1 MTWFFKTQHSQQLTW
16 LREYSPTDDDKRY
29 CHNRMS
35 STRIILC
42 WQFQHIRTFW
52 LSGLARF
59 QLLVMVKKNNH
70 RIWVILGAGEWNPGT
85 KYVVH
90 TTYITTYHS
99 RASECLKNIRGTD
112 LVVFVLILFPQMSN
126 NLQLYLFL
134 WLNHRV
140 LIKLCVLTIRTYV
153 VL

>member
-1 MTWFFKTQHSQQLTW
+1 MPSIMVASSSIHIKVIQDIVRPKCIHYKC
-16 LREYSPTDDDKRY
+16 YS
-29 CHNRMS
+29 
-35 STRIILC
+35 
-42 WQFQHIRTFW
+42 
-52 LSGLARF
+52 
-59 QLLVMVKKNNH
+59 
-70 RIWVILGAGEWNPGT
+70 
-85 KYVVH
+85 
-90 TTYITTYHS
+90 TTYHG
-99 RASECLKNIRGTD
+99 RASECLQNNRGTD